1 MFNLYDRLVMDAAGT
16 GSKPEAGKNLKHL
29 GVLKKDNAQVAIL
42 FRTVPG
48 DSNSCLV
55 IGPKFLPDI
64 YRESFMRA
72 LESKEGQESFEL
84 GTHLAKLTFPD
95 GPNMLALLHIEYYLK
110 KMPTSDIIVT
120 YGAGDAGKI
129 SLDKLNQMIAD
140 DLKVSVNDLAV
151 KEDIVISKK
160 PKPNKK
166 SNGKETAKN

>member
-1 MFNLYDRLVMDAAGT
+1 LP
-16 GSKPEAGKNLKHL
+16 KEPE
-29 GVLKKDNAQVAIL
+29 
-42 FRTVPG
+42 
-48 DSNSCLV
+48 SCLV
-55 IGPKFLPDI
+55 IGPKFLSDI
-64 YRESFMRA
+64 HRESLMRA
-72 LESKEGQESFEL
+72 LESSEGQASFEL
-84 GTHLAKLTFPD
+84 GTHIARLAFPD
-95 GPNMLALLHIEYYLK
+95 GPNMLALLHIENYLK
-110 KMPTSDIIVT
+110 KMTTKDIIVT

>member
-1 MFNLYDRLVMDAAGT
+1 MLNLYDKLVMDASNT
-16 GSKPEAGKNLKHL
+16 GGKIETTRNLKHL
-29 GVLKKDNAQVAIL
+29 GMLKEDSAQVAII
-42 FRTVPG
+42 FRTLPE

-55 IGPKFLPDI
+55 IGPKFLSDI
-64 YRESFMRA
+64 HREAFMRA

-84 GTHLAKLTFPD
+84 GTHLARVAFPD
-95 GPNMLALLHIEYYLK
+95 GPNMLASLHIDNYLK
-110 KMPTSDIIVT
+110 KMFTKDIIVT

-140 DLKVSVNDLAV
+140 DMGVSINDLAI
-151 KEDIVISKK
+151 KEDVVISKK

>member
-1 MFNLYDRLVMDAAGT
+1 MDATGT
-16 GSKPEAGKNLKHL
+16 GAKPEAGKNFKHL

-64 YRESFMRA
+64 HRESLMRA

-84 GTHLAKLTFPD
+84 GTHLAKLTFSD
-95 GPNMLALLHIEYYLK
+95 GPNMLAMLHIENYLK
-110 KMPTSDIIVT
+110 KMPTNDIIVT

-140 DLKVSVNDLAV
+140 DLKISVNDLAV

-166 SNGKETAKN
+166 PNGKETAKN

>member
-1 MFNLYDRLVMDAAGT
+1 MDAAGT
-16 GSKPEAGKNLKHL
+16 GSKPEAGKNFKHL

-48 DSNSCLV
+48 ESDTCLV

-64 YRESFMRA
+64 HRESLMRA

-84 GTHLAKLTFPD
+84 GTHLARLTFPD
-95 GPNMLALLHIEYYLK
+95 GPNMLALLHIENYLK
-110 KMPTSDIIVT
+110 KMPTNDIIVT
-120 YGAGDAGKI
+120 YGAGDSGKI

-140 DLKVSVNDLAV
+140 DLKVSVNDLSF
-151 KEDIVISKK
+151 KEDIFIIKK

-166 SNGKETAKN
+166 PKGKETAKN